1 MRVQL
6 AYGDNGLSVEFPDH
20 ADVIYPH
27 HVEGLADEPA
37 ALRQALRAPIDKAPL
52 REIAPTEGVIAV
64 VFSDLTRPMPNRR
77 VLPVLLAELA
87 HIPDDHIVLINALG
101 THRPSTREE
110 LVWMLGE
117 EIVARYRIEQHDA
130 FDPARLVHL
139 GQTRRGLPIYVNKT
153 YVEAAFRIVTG
164 FIEPHIFAGFSGGP
178 KGVMPGISGIETIM
192 RNHGYE
198 MLAEP
203 NATWGR
209 TLDNPIWNELHEV
222 ASAATVDFLL
232 NVSVNREKQITGV
245 FAGDLD
251 AAHQAGV
258 AHVRRSA
265 IVEVDEPYDVVV
277 TTNTGYP
284 LDLNLYQSGKGISA
298 AQQITKKGGAIVIAS
313 ECRDGVPE
321 WGEYRTIVLEGG
333 SPQGIM
339 ELVGQ
344 PGYRRHDQ
352 WQAQLQAMAQ
362 LHADVYVHCAGIPDD
377 ELERLYFHPCPDVA
391 ACVAALLAEA
401 GPGARLCV
409 LPEGPQTIPTLRR
422 R

>member
-1 MRVQL
+1 MRVKL
-6 AYGDNGLSVEFPDH
+6 AYGSDGLVVDLPDH

-27 HVEGLADEPA
+27 HLEGLADEPR
-37 ALRQALRAPIDKAPL
+37 ALRQALRDPIGSAPL
-52 REIAPTEGVIAV
+52 RELAPVEGAIAI

-77 VLPVLLAELA
+77 VLPVLLEELG

-117 EIVARYRIEQHDA
+117 EIVSRYKIEQHNA
-130 FDPARLVHL
+130 FDSERLVHL
-139 GQTRRGLPIYVNKT
+139 GETSRGVPIAVNKT

-178 KGVMPGISGIETIM
+178 KGVMPGIAGIETIM
-192 RNHGYE
+192 RNHGFD
-198 MLAEP
+198 MLAQP
-203 NATWGR
+203 TATWGH
-209 TLDNPIWNELHEV
+209 THDNPIWNELHEV
-222 ASAATVDFLL
+222 SSAATVDFLL
-232 NVSVNREKQITGV
+232 NVSINREKQLTGV
-245 FAGDLD
+245 FAGNLD
-251 AAHQAGV
+251 AAHGVGV

-284 LDLNLYQSGKGISA
+284 LDLNLYQTGKGISA
-298 AQQITKKGGAIVIAS
+298 AQQITKKGGAIVVAS

-339 ELVGQ
+339 ALVGQ

-352 WQAQLQAMAQ
+352 WQAQLQAMSQ
-362 LHADVYVHCAGIPDD
+362 LHASVYVHCDGIDDD
-377 ELERLYFHPCPDVA
+377 ELRRMYFEPCHDVA
-391 ACVAALLAEA
+391 ACVEALLRQA
-401 GPGARLCV
+401 GPEARLCV
-409 LPEGPQTIPTLRR
+409 LPEGPQTIPTLRAR
-422 R
+422 